1 MTERNNT
8 MDNMEQRRKRI
19 VAFINERSSVRFS
32 DLKKQFPDVSDMTL
46 RTDLKVL
53 DEEKQIIRIH
63 GGAKAVTTVLGNDD
77 QLVLREVRNVSEK
90 EQLVAKAIE
99 LVRPGTTIF
108 LDSGS
113 TTTLLARNLPDQ
125 PMMIFTCSLT
135 VAMELTRLEQAN
147 VYVVGGTL
155 NRNSRSMYGQ
165 AATEQLARVRIDQ
178 AFMGVTGYDDNGFNC
193 GHAEENALKRFLID
207 RSGENI
213 LLMDSSKVGKS
224 STFTFCTLDQA
235 DVLVSDDA
243 LPESFRARC
252 EANDITV
259 L

>member
-1 MTERNNT
+1 
-8 MDNMEQRRKRI
+8 MDNMEQRRNRI
-19 VAFINERSSVRFS
+19 VAFINDRSSIHFAE
-32 DLKKQFPDVSDMTL
+32 LKQELPDVSDMTL

-53 DEEKQIIRIH
+53 DEEKKIIRVH

-77 QLVLREVRNVSEK
+77 KLVLREVRNVSEK
-90 EQLVAKAIE
+90 EQLVAKALKLI
-99 LVRPGTTIF
+99 RPGTTVF

-125 PMMIFTCSLT
+125 PMILLTCSLT
-135 VAMELTRLEQAN
+135 VAMELTRLEQAE
-147 VYVVGGTL
+147 VFVIGGTL

-165 AATEQLARVRIDQ
+165 VAIEQLARVRIDQ

-193 GHAEENALKRFLID
+193 GHAEENALKRFLIS
-207 RSGENI
+207 RAGENV

-235 DVLVSDDA
+235 DTLVSDEN
-243 LPESFRARC
+243 LPEEFRTLC
-252 EANDITV
+252 ENHNVSV